1 MLDFRTL
8 AAKTLENE
16 PDKLVV
22 IHDERSLTY
31 AEFDAR
37 VQRHAEALIA
47 LGIRRGDRVGL
58 FSHNQPMVAAL
69 LFACWEIGAVA
80 LPLNHRYKGAEVA
93 YALERSGTRILLAQ
107 NGLAEPLVG
116 SMTRPPKLEHMFAFE
131 DTIDGFGESW
141 RGFVEQGHP
150 PVGNQT
156 KDPRDPAVIYYTSG
170 STGKPKGVTH
180 TQKSV
185 HATAASRC
193 TTVDYDTDEVWIVA
207 TQLVHAS
214 GSLGSLVPCVRVG
227 GTAILLEDFSAKA
240 YLDAVA
246 KHRPTRSLL
255 LPSLLRDVLEHPQ
268 SDTTDLSS
276 LRSIECGG
284 DIVTKDLFERWSELS
299 DAPLMQLLGMT
310 ECEGYCSMREF
321 NPAKI
326 GSAGRPRD
334 GVEVCVVDKEG
345 APLPAGAIGELL
357 LRSDSMMSY
366 YWNDE
371 ANTTKTIRDGWLY
384 TSDEGKIDEDGDVW
398 FVGRDKEIIIRR
410 GSNIAPGEV
419 ECVLDVHPSIS
430 RGVVVGVKDKA
441 LGQKVVAFLQLVSDT
456 TIEIDALRIWM
467 LESLADYKVPEEWV
481 IMDELPRNAVGKLDR
496 TSLHK
501 LANERFGSS

>member
-1 MLDFRTL
+1 MIDFRTL

-22 IHDERSLTY
+22 IHEERSLTY
-31 AEFDAR
+31 AEFDAK

-47 LGIRRGDRVGL
+47 LDIRTGDRVGL
-58 FSHNQPMVAAL
+58 FSRNQPMLAAL

-80 LPLNHRYKGAEVA
+80 LPLNYRYKGQEVA
-93 YALERSGTRILLAQ
+93 YALEHSGTRILLAQ
-107 NGLAEPLVG
+107 NGLAKTLIG
-116 SMTRPPKLEHMFAFE
+116 SMTRPPMIEHMFAF
-131 DTIDGFGESW
+131 DDAIDGFGESW
-141 RGFVEQGHP
+141 RSFVDEGHP
-150 PVGNQT
+150 PVDNEP
-156 KDPRDPAVIYYTSG
+156 KDPTDPAVIYYTSG

-185 HATAASRC
+185 RATAESRC
-193 TTVDYDTDEVWIVA
+193 NTIDFDTDEIWIVA

-214 GSLGSLVPCVRVG
+214 GSLGSLVPCVCAG
-227 GTAILLEDFSAKA
+227 GTAILLEEFSAKA

-276 LRSIECGG
+276 LRAIECGG
-284 DIVTKDLFERWSELS
+284 DIVTQDLFERWRELS
-299 DAPLMQLLGMT
+299 EAPLTQMLGMT
-310 ECEGYCSMREF
+310 ECEGYCFMREF

-326 GSAGRPRD
+326 GSSGKPRH

-345 APLPAGAIGELL
+345 APLPTGAIGELVI
-357 LRSDSMMSY
+357 RSDSMMAY

-384 TSDEGKIDEDGDVW
+384 TGDEGKIDEDGDIW

-430 RGVVVGVKDKA
+430 RGVVVGVKDEA
-441 LGQKVVAFLQLVSDT
+441 LGEKVVAFLQLMSDA
-456 TIEIDALRIWM
+456 TIDIDTLRTWM
-467 LESLADYKVPEEWV
+467 LESLANYKVPEEWV

-496 TSLHK
+496 KSLHR